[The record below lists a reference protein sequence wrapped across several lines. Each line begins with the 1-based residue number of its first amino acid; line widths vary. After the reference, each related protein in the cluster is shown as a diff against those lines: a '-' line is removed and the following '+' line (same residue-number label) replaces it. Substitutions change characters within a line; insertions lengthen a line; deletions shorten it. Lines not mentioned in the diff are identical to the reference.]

1 MKQWQLLN
9 ERFNQLQQREKLLLW
24 ASSLLLTL
32 WLSAIYWLQP
42 MWQMQLSSEKQLHSL
57 QRQQSDAQQLSAGLR
72 QQVSTD
78 MADDYR
84 QRIDALQ
91 QQQQQLSEQIRLS
104 ASHFIGAEQMVT
116 LLQNVLQSSRGVQLK
131 SLHSA
136 PAEPVKL
143 QGQSET
149 DTTLLYQHKLR
160 LTISS
165 SYANLY
171 QVLQRMEQLPWL
183 VNWAALQY
191 QVTEYPQADMT
202 LELITV
208 SENEDFI
215 RL

>member
-57 QRQQSDAQQLSAGLR
+57 QRQQLDAQQLSAGLR

-91 QQQQQLSEQIRLS
+91 RQQQQLSEQIRLS
-104 ASHFIGAEQMVT
+104 ASHFIGAEQMVA

-149 DTTLLYQHKLR
+149 DAALLYQHKLT

>member
-57 QRQQSDAQQLSAGLR
+57 QRQQLDAQQLSAGLR

-91 QQQQQLSEQIRLS
+91 RQQQQLSEQIRLS

-149 DTTLLYQHKLR
+149 DTTLLYQHKLT

-191 QVTEYPQADMT
+191 QVTEHPQADMT

>member
-1 MKQWQLLN
+1 MKQWQQLS

-24 ASSLLLTL
+24 ASSLLLTG
-32 WLSAIYWLQP
+32 WLLAVYWIEP
-42 MWQMQLSSEKQLHSL
+42 MWQVQVTREKQLQTL
-57 QRQQSDAQQLSAGLR
+57 QRQQQEAQQLSAGLR
-72 QQVSTD
+72 QQLSGN

-84 QRIDALQ
+84 QRITALQ
-91 QQQQQLSEQIRLS
+91 AQQQQLNEQIKQS
-104 ASHFIGAEQMVT
+104 ASHFISAEQMVA
-116 LLQNVLQSSRGVQLK
+116 LLQNVLQSSQGVQLK

-136 PAEPVKL
+136 AAEPVRL
-143 QGQSET
+143 QGQQDT
-149 DTTLLYQHKLR
+149 DTALLYQHKLT

-165 SYANLY
+165 RYANLY

>member
-57 QRQQSDAQQLSAGLR
+57 QQQQLDAQQLSADLR
-72 QQVSTD
+72 QQISTD

-91 QQQQQLSEQIRLS
+91 RQQQQLSEQIRLS
-104 ASHFIGAEQMVT
+104 ASHFIGAEQMVA

-136 PAEPVKL
+136 RAEPVKL

-149 DTTLLYQHKLR
+149 DTTLLYQHKLT